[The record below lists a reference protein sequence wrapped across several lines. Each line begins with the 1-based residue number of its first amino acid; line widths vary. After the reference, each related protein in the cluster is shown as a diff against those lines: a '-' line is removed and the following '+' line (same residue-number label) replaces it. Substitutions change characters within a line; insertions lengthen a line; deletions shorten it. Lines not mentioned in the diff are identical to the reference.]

1 MENMA
6 VCELAGVNFPFPL
19 RHTCRELDEGLRVNG
34 KVRAIIKDY
43 PLVLRLSKY
52 GFSLLTSL

>member
-34 KVRAIIKDY
+34 RVRAIIKDY

-52 GFSLLTSL
+52 GFSL